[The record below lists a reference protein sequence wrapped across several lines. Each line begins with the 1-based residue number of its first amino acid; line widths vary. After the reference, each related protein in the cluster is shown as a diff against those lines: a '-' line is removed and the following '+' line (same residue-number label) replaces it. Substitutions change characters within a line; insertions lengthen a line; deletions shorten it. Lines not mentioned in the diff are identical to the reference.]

1 VAERVVYRPVRRKLP
16 DERRSITH
24 KFSIGGHEGYI
35 TVGMYDDGAPGEIFI
50 TMANWEPHE
59 PLILRVGYLNNS
71 GNRSGIGLV
80 GRSPWTAADARLLAG
95 RPGGRP
101 LARAPA
107 PHRSTERGLP
117 ESSGYP
123 NSPILLE
130 PLPDQL
136 CKARA
141 GADDGLIAFGAGGDT
156 AHFDAGAGL
165 QKGNVLLGLG
175 RQVIVLGDAE
185 R

>member
-1 VAERVVYRPVRRKLP
+1 PTSASPSPTSSPSADTKATSPSACTTTERPA
-16 DERRSITH
+16 RS
-24 KFSIGGHEGYI
+24 FI
-35 TVGMYDDGAPGEIFI
+35 TV
-50 TMANWEPHE
+50 ANWEPQE
-59 PLILRVGYLNNS
+59 PLILRVGYLLDS
-71 GNRSGIGLV
+71 GNRAGIGLV
-80 GRSPWTAADARLLAG
+80 GRSPWTAANASSACWRASQGAG
-95 RPGGRP
+95 GGGG
-101 LARAPA
+101 APA
-107 PHRSTERGLP
+107 PHRATERGLP